1 VSGEANFDMPHT
13 GLTLGGFIQPTI
25 ARNILEQQSM
35 AEKGLSQR
43 ILWFAPKPNP
53 APFEELEK
61 VDINFTSSLGEHCMC
76 TVCIHMYTMSY

>member
-1 VSGEANFDMPHT
+1 
-13 GLTLGGFIQPTI
+13 
-25 ARNILEQQSM
+25 M